1 MVIHFLM
8 SVQYIGT
15 SFLRSSTCLIHKFI
29 SGDNSSDFD
38 VLMKIDVLEGE
49 MAAHKDL

>member
-15 SFLRSSTCLIHKFI
+15 AFRSSTCLIYKFI
-29 SGDNSSDFD
+29 SGKNASDFD
-38 VLMKIDVLEGE
+38 VFLKIDVSEGK
-49 MAAHKDL
+49 MAGDKDL